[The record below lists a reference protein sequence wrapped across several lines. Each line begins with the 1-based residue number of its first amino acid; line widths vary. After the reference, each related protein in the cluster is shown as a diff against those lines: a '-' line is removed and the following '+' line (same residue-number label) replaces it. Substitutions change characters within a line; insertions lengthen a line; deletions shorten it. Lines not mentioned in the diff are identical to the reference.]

1 MKFRPCIDIHNG
13 KVKQIVGGS
22 LKDQGNQANENFV
35 SEQDA
40 SYYAQLYEEKGITG
54 GHVIL
59 LNKKDSEYYP
69 ETKRQ
74 ALLALSTYPGG
85 LQVGGGIDAE
95 NACEFLTAGASHVIV
110 TSYVFRDGHVFYE
123 NLEKLVTTVGKQRL
137 TMDLSCR
144 KRNGKYYIVTDRWQ
158 KFTEE
163 EVTEPLL
170 HHLTEYCDEFLIHA
184 VDVEGKASGIETELV
199 ELLAKMKDF
208 PVTYAGGVG
217 NFADLELLKK
227 VGKYAAGKRKRTFTR
242 AIRKTALSALS
253 AAAQLLF
260 AHNQALPLYLILDR
274 FSCEHEICQ
283 K

>member
-95 NACEFLTAGASHVIV
+95 NACEFLTAGAGHVIV

-227 VGKYAAGKRKRTFTR
+227 VGNDHVDVTIG
-242 AIRKTALSALS
+242 SALD
-253 AAAQLLF
+253 LF
-260 AHNQALPLYLILDR
+260 GGNMKFEDVLEMCR
-274 FSCEHEICQ
+274 R
-283 K
+283 

>member
-85 LQVGGGIDAE
+85 LQVGGGIGAE
-95 NACEFLTAGASHVIV
+95 NAPERKHKILGGNIV
-110 TSYVFRDGHVFYE
+110 LCSCTLGGCIAQAV
-123 NLEKLVTTVGKQRL
+123 LQGK
-137 TMDLSCR
+137 
-144 KRNGKYYIVTDRWQ
+144 
-158 KFTEE
+158 
-163 EVTEPLL
+163 
-170 HHLTEYCDEFLIHA
+170 
-184 VDVEGKASGIETELV
+184 
-199 ELLAKMKDF
+199 
-208 PVTYAGGVG
+208 GVG
-217 NFADLELLKK
+217 QPVRGHRPLFAEPRHKLAVRVLAHERAVQILTGDHVRRTGSHLRVQICGDAVHEPCKTGR
-227 VGKYAAGKRKRTFTR
+227 VCGAAAAGQGKKKRSSQHRCGKTQPSFQKEQPHSVHLR
-242 AIRKTALSALS
+242 AETAKNAL
-253 AAAQLLF
+253 QR
-260 AHNQALPLYLILDR
+260 QV
-274 FSCEHEICQ
+274 
-283 K
+283 

>member
-1 MKFRPCIDIHNG
+1 MRFRPCIDIHNG

-22 LKDQGNQANENFV
+22 LKDQENQASENFV

-40 SYYAQLYEEKGITG
+40 SYYAQLYEEQGITG

-59 LNKKDSEYYP
+59 LNKKGTEFYE

-85 LQVGGGIDAE
+85 LQVGGSIDAE

-123 NLEKLVTTVGKQRL
+123 NLDKLVTTVGKQRL
-137 TMDLSCR
+137 TLDLSCQ
-144 KRNGKYYIVTDRWQ
+144 KRDGKYYIVTDRWQ
-158 KFTEE
+158 KFTDE
-163 EVTEPLL
+163 EVTEELL
-170 HHLTEYCDEFLIHA
+170 HHLSEYCDEFLIHA

-199 ELLAKMKDF
+199 ELLAKMKVL

-217 NFADLELLKK
+217 SFEDLELLKK
-227 VGKYAAGKRKRTFTR
+227 LGNNHVDVTIG
-242 AIRKTALSALS
+242 SALD
-253 AAAQLLF
+253 LF
-260 AHNQALPLYLILDR
+260 GGKMKFEDVLAVCR
-274 FSCEHEICQ
+274 R
-283 K
+283 

>member
-184 VDVEGKASGIETELV
+184 VDVEGKASGV
-199 ELLAKMKDF
+199 EKEVVRRLGNAKVL
-208 PVTYAGGVG
+208 PVTYAGGIHSMEDIDWIEKAG
-217 NFADLELLKK
+217 NGFVDYTI
-227 VGKYAAGKRKRTFTR
+227 G
-242 AIRKTALSALS
+242 SALD
-253 AAAQLLF
+253 LF
-260 AHNQALPLYLILDR
+260 GGTISYEKIIKR
-274 FSCEHEICQ
+274 SQ

>member
-158 KFTEE
+158 ISDPRGRCRRKSIRYRDRTGGITCENERFPCYICRRRRKLCGSGTAEKGWE
-163 EVTEPLL
+163 RSCG
-170 HHLTEYCDEFLIHA
+170 CD
-184 VDVEGKASGIETELV
+184 D
-199 ELLAKMKDF
+199 
-208 PVTYAGGVG
+208 
-217 NFADLELLKK
+217 
-227 VGKYAAGKRKRTFTR
+227 RKRTGSVW
-242 AIRKTALSALS
+242 RK
-253 AAAQLLF
+253 
-260 AHNQALPLYLILDR
+260 
-274 FSCEHEICQ
+274 HEI
-283 K
+283 

>member
-170 HHLTEYCDEFLIHA
+170 HHLTEYCDEFLIR
-184 VDVEGKASGIETELV
+184 DRTGGITCENERFPCYICRRRRKLCGSGTAEKGWERSCGC
-199 ELLAKMKDF
+199 D
-208 PVTYAGGVG
+208 
-217 NFADLELLKK
+217 D
-227 VGKYAAGKRKRTFTR
+227 RKRTGSVW
-242 AIRKTALSALS
+242 RK
-253 AAAQLLF
+253 
-260 AHNQALPLYLILDR
+260 
-274 FSCEHEICQ
+274 HEI
-283 K
+283 

>member
-1 MKFRPCIDIHNG
+1 MID
-13 KVKQIVGGS
+13 S
-22 LKDQGNQANENFV
+22 
-35 SEQDA
+35 
-40 SYYAQLYEEKGITG
+40 
-54 GHVIL
+54 
-59 LNKKDSEYYP
+59 
-69 ETKRQ
+69 
-74 ALLALSTYPGG
+74 LLAGDNRSNMNFGRVAFGQHCLVTKFHTPSCC
-85 LQVGGGIDAE
+85 QHRVGDNQRFVI
-95 NACEFLTAGASHVIV
+95 NAGRSDI
-110 TSYVFRDGHVFYE
+110 FYE

-227 VGKYAAGKRKRTFTR
+227 VGNDHVDVTIG
-242 AIRKTALSALS
+242 SALD
-253 AAAQLLF
+253 LF
-260 AHNQALPLYLILDR
+260 GGNMKFEDVLEMCR
-274 FSCEHEICQ
+274 R
-283 K
+283 